1 MTATSVQGGAASG
14 KASRA
19 GKYLT
24 FFLGEEEFGLE
35 ILKVH
40 EIIGNMPITR
50 VPRTPHY
57 IRGVVNLRG
66 KIIPLVDLRRKFS
79 MEDAPDGATCIIVVQ
94 VHGIP
99 IGIVVD
105 RVSEV
110 VTIAARDIEDTPAFG
125 SDVDTEYLL
134 GVAKAEERVKLL
146 LDIDRV
152 LSTDDVRDV
161 TSVQAPAGQSEFAA
175 A

>member
-1 MTATSVQGGAASG
+1 MSTATPVDGAIPVA
-14 KASRA
+14 ATHA

-24 FFLGEEEFGLE
+24 FFLGDEEYGVE

-40 EIIGNMPITR
+40 EIIGSMPITR
-50 VPRTPHY
+50 VPRTPEF

-66 KIIPLVDLRRKFS
+66 KIIPLVDLRRKFA
-79 MEDAPDGATCIIVVQ
+79 MVDAADGSTCIIVVQ
-94 VHGIP
+94 VTGIP

-110 VTIAARDIEDTPAFG
+110 VTIGGTDIQDTPSFG
-125 SDVDTEYLL
+125 TEVDTEYLL
-134 GVAKAEERVKLL
+134 GVAKTEGRVRLL

-152 LSTDDVRDV
+152 LTSDEVREVRGAQGYD
-161 TSVQAPAGQSEFAA
+161 EKNAA
-175 A
+175 AAA

>member
-1 MTATSVQGGAASG
+1 MTATSVEGSVESG
-14 KASRA
+14 RASRA

-24 FFLGEEEFGLE
+24 FFLGNEEFGLE

-50 VPRTPHY
+50 VPRTPHF

-66 KIIPLVDLRRKFS
+66 KIIPLVDLRRKFE
-79 MEDAPDGATCIIVVQ
+79 MDDAPDGATCIIVVQ
-94 VHGIP
+94 VHGVP

-110 VTIAARDIEDTPAFG
+110 VTIAAKDIEDTPAFG
-125 SDVDTEYLL
+125 TDVDTEYLL
-134 GVAKAEERVKLL
+134 GVAKSDERVKLL

-152 LSTDDVRDV
+152 LSNDEVRSA
-161 TSVQAPAGQSEFAA
+161 TSGDAGGASADAA